1 VLYCPLRWELLGS
14 SAMLTSG
21 TFLYTTDKSEGGWG

>member
-1 VLYCPLRWELLGS
+1 LLGN

-21 TFLYTTDKSEGGWG
+21 TFLYTTDKSEEGWG